1 MPRRATRSTSNPG
14 PSAADV
20 VSTVNRPA
28 VKRPA
33 KKATRP
39 AKKSRSTSSQIPVQ
53 VVEAAATALTPDLL
67 EQLVTKVADVVT
79 QRLSGSSM
87 GTNPTASVSLP
98 GSSSPHPPDASILQ
112 QPVDHNILQE
122 VQPTIDSLVE
132 VAVGQSQE
140 AIAGIRYGDTPSIPK
155 TIFHSSSL
163 EIDSRVNDRVKA
175 KIWNNEYVEFST
187 LISSQGNNKF
197 QLSFQSLEGNNGPS
211 ICLEPI
217 NRSQKIFN
225 INQWLQAFHIF
236 VGVYTR
242 RFPSESP
249 GLMKYCEIIQDIA
262 SRGFNWKFYDENF
275 RFLRQNPASALPWG
289 SVHWE
294 LWLRAQPSS
303 PMLSKRAQPFT
314 GPAKGSDNQR
324 VPHGFCF
331 KFHRGLDCA
340 GCAFKHTCF
349 HCQREHR
356 ASQCNFF
363 RTQGKAFGKNTQF
376 HRQAAPHSGK
386 S

>member
-1 MPRRATRSTSNPG
+1 M
-14 PSAADV
+14 
-20 VSTVNRPA
+20 
-28 VKRPA
+28 
-33 KKATRP
+33 
-39 AKKSRSTSSQIPVQ
+39 
-53 VVEAAATALTPDLL
+53 
-67 EQLVTKVADVVT
+67 
-79 QRLSGSSM
+79 
-87 GTNPTASVSLP
+87 
-98 GSSSPHPPDASILQ
+98 
-112 QPVDHNILQE
+112 
-122 VQPTIDSLVE
+122 
-132 VAVGQSQE
+132 
-140 AIAGIRYGDTPSIPK
+140 
-155 TIFHSSSL
+155 
-163 EIDSRVNDRVKA
+163 
-175 KIWNNEYVEFST
+175 EFST
-187 LISSQGNNKF
+187 HISSQGNNKF

-242 RFPSESP
+242 RFTSESP
-249 GLMKYCEIIQDIA
+249 GLMKYCEIIQDLA

-363 RTQGKAFGKNTQF
+363 RTQGKAFDKNTQF
-376 HRQAAPHSGK
+376 HRQAAPHSAK